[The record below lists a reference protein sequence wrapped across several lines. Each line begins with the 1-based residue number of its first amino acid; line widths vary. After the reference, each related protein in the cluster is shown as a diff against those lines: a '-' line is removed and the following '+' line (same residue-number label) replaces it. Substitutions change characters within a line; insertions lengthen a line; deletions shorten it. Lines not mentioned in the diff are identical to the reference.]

1 MTSEKIKATIAD
13 EIALEQEYKQT
24 AERILRATYE
34 KAMQEGTAGN
44 TKVGSRLI
52 DNVLDTVRGNIVNEI
67 FEKDYSKGG
76 VMPKHWPCVQQLLQ
90 VFGDTHKDEL
100 YDMASLI
107 TMNAI
112 VSACLTDKAN
122 ANVRSAVVGAIA
134 KDIEL
139 ETKAWYYTQN
149 ATKGD
154 AAFFEKGLAQRVQKL
169 YKERYASAMYRK
181 ENYAQYLEGWKPL
194 DKEML
199 TRMADILL
207 ELACKGSGYFEI
219 VEDDEKVRGKASGNT
234 IVRPKQWLIDTWKK
248 NVDIMAHASYKYC
261 PMVVSPR
268 PWTSIWDGG
277 YYDVL
282 TRKTHLLRVEW
293 EFSNTYMEQ
302 YKRRLNR
309 MDLSYLFRVVNTLQS
324 TPFKI
329 NERILHVATSI
340 LNGHGG
346 TAGIDSTDPMPE
358 MPRLENATKEEE
370 KEYRY
375 KLMLMYKA
383 ERARQSRLL
392 RLSVT
397 LGAAKKFSKYERIY
411 FPWNM
416 DYRGRLY
423 PISTEISPQ
432 GDDMQKALLLFADP
446 SPVMDED
453 AYRWF
458 LIEGAN
464 RAGVDKV
471 PFDDR
476 VKWVQ
481 EHEEEIIKSSE
492 DPLTN
497 LFWAEQDEPFLFL
510 AWCDEYVA
518 IKAYMQEHG
527 GSLIGYKC
535 SIPLNYDGTCSGLQ
549 HFSMLLR
556 DEIGGRAVNLVPQET
571 VSDIYQIVADKIN
584 PILKRDAMN
593 GTDDGLKYD
602 KQGNVVYKNDN
613 VTPMVQY
620 GTKTIAQWWLTYAR
634 DKFGK
639 DGITRK
645 VCKRSVMTLA
655 YGSGQY
661 GFAENLKE
669 DIIKPYEYA
678 HLDKPLFLSKSQAAN
693 YLAKLIWDA
702 VSTTVVKA
710 VEGMKWLQKIAQ
722 LITKNHE
729 VVQWVTPN
737 GLLVQQN
744 KYKEKYKKIA
754 MKFNGAVHRIYLKEA
769 PSDIDTKGQ
778 VQAISPNFIH
788 SMDASH
794 MQRVITSLAN
804 AGCHNVFMIHDS
816 FGTDLAHAGFL
827 FKIIRFEFRKMY
839 EDTDY
844 LQIFLDNVNYL
855 LPKNAKVPKA
865 PKMGHLSITDV
876 EHSQYCFA

>member
-1 MTSEKIKATIAD
+1 MTTQKIKATIAD

-76 VMPKHWPCVQQLLQ
+76 VMPKYWPCAQQLLG
-90 VFGDTHKDEL
+90 VFGDAHKEEL
-100 YDMASLI
+100 YDMVALI

-112 VSACLTDKAN
+112 VSACLTDKAK

-134 KDIEL
+134 NDIEL
-139 ETKAWYYTQN
+139 ETKAWYFTQN

-154 AAFFEKGLAQRVQKL
+154 AAFFEKGLSQRVQKL
-169 YKERYASAMYRK
+169 YKERYASAIYRK
-181 ENYAQYLEGWKPL
+181 KEFAQYIEGWKPFE
-194 DKEML
+194 KEPL
-199 TRMADILL
+199 GRMADIML
-207 ELACKGSGYFEI
+207 ELACRGSGYFEI
-219 VEDDEKVRGKASGNT
+219 VENEDKDTKSVHGNT
-234 IVRPKQWLIDTWKK
+234 IVRPEQWLIDTWKK

-261 PMVVSPR
+261 PMVVEPR
-268 PWTSIWDGG
+268 PWESIWDGG

-282 TRKTHLLRVEW
+282 TRRTNLLRVEW

-302 YKRRLNR
+302 YKKRLNR

-324 TPFKI
+324 TPFRI
-329 NERILHVATSI
+329 NERILHVAASI
-340 LNGHGG
+340 LNSHGG
-346 TAGIDSTDPMPE
+346 IAGIDSTDPMPK

-370 KEYRY
+370 KKYRY

-446 SPVMDED
+446 SPVTDED

-476 VKWVQ
+476 VKWVS
-481 EHEEEIIKSSE
+481 EHEDEIIKSSE

-497 LFWAEQDEPFLFL
+497 QFWAEQDEPFLFL

-549 HFSMLLR
+549 HFSMLLQ

-669 DIIKPYEYA
+669 DIIKPYVYE
-678 HLDKPLFLSKSQAAN
+678 HMDNPLFLSRSQAAN

-710 VEGMKWLQKIAQ
+710 VEGMKWLQKVAQ

-744 KYKEKYKKIA
+744 KYKEKYKSIH
-754 MKFNGAVHRIYLKEA
+754 MYFNGNKHRIYLKES
-769 PSDIDTKGQ
+769 PTDIDTKGQ

-794 MQRVITSLAN
+794 MQRVITALADVD
-804 AGCHNVFMIHDS
+804 CHNLFMIHDS
-816 FGTDLAHAGFL
+816 FGTDLAHAGYL
-827 FKIIRFEFRKMY
+827 FKTIRFEFRKMY

-865 PKMGHLSITDV
+865 PKMGKLSITDV

>member
-1 MTSEKIKATIAD
+1 MTTQKIKATIAD

-24 AERILRATYE
+24 AERVLRATYE
-34 KAMQEGTAGN
+34 KAVQEGTAGN

-52 DNVLDTVRGNIVNEI
+52 DNAFDTVRANIVNGL
-67 FEKDYSKGG
+67 FEKYYSKGG
-76 VMPKHWPCVQQLLQ
+76 VMPKHWPVVQQLLQ
-90 VFGDTHKDEL
+90 VFGEEHKDEL
-100 YDMASLI
+100 YDMVTMI
-107 TMNAI
+107 TMNAL
-112 VSACLTDKAN
+112 VSAVLSDKAN
-122 ANVRSAVVGAIA
+122 ACVRSAVVGAIA

-139 ETKAWYYTQN
+139 EVKAWYYTNN
-149 ATKGD
+149 ATKHD
-154 AAFFEKGLAQRVQKL
+154 AAFFEKGLSQRVQKL
-169 YKERYASAMYRK
+169 YKERYAAAIYRK
-181 ENYAQYLEGWKPL
+181 ESKAQYLEGWENL

-199 TRMADILL
+199 SRMADWCI
-207 ELACKGSGYFEI
+207 ELAIKGSDYFEL
-219 VEDDEKVRGKASGNT
+219 VEDSERVKGKASGNT
-234 IVRPKQWLIDTWKK
+234 LVQPKQWLIDTWKK
-248 NVDIMAHASYKYC
+248 NVDIMAHASFKYC
-261 PMVVSPR
+261 PMVIEPR

-302 YKRRLNR
+302 YKKRLNR
-309 MDLSYLFRVVNTLQS
+309 MDLSYLLRVVNTLQS

-340 LNGHGG
+340 LNHHGG
-346 TAGIDSTDPMPE
+346 VAGIDSTDPMPE
-358 MPRLENATKEEE
+358 MPRLENATPAEE

-383 ERARQSRLL
+383 ERAKQSRLL

-432 GDDMQKALLLFADP
+432 GDDMQKALLLFAAP
-446 SPVMDED
+446 SPVTDND

-476 VKWVQ
+476 VKWVK
-481 EHEEEIIKSSE
+481 EHETEIIKSSE

-497 LFWAEQDEPFLFL
+497 QFWAEQDEPFLFL
-510 AWCDEYVA
+510 SWCDEYVA
-518 IKAYMQEHG
+518 IQSYMKEHG

-556 DEIGGRAVNLVPQET
+556 DEIGGCAVNLVPQET

-584 PILKRDAMN
+584 PILKHDAMN
-593 GTDDGLKYD
+593 GSDDGLKYD
-602 KQGNVVYKNDN
+602 KQGNVLYKNDG
-613 VTPMVQY
+613 VTPMKQY
-620 GTKTIAQWWLTYAR
+620 GTKTLAQWWLTYAR

-669 DIIKPYEYA
+669 DIIKPYEYD
-678 HLDKPLFLSKSQAAN
+678 HLDTPLFLSKSQAAN

-710 VEGMKWLQKIAQ
+710 VEGMQWLQKIAK

-744 KYKEKYKKIA
+744 KYKEKYKTIETRIS
-754 MKFNGAVHRIYLKEA
+754 GVRHRIYMKEA
-769 PSDIDTKGQ
+769 PTDIDTKGQ
-778 VQAISPNFIH
+778 VQAVSPNFIH
-788 SMDASH
+788 SMDAAH
-794 MQRVITSLAN
+794 MQRVVTALAD

-816 FGTDLAHAGFL
+816 FGTDLSHAGYL
-827 FKIIRFEFRKMY
+827 FKAIRFEFRKMY

-844 LQIFLDNVNYL
+844 LKIFLDNVNYL
-855 LPKNAKVPKA
+855 LPKNAKVPAA
-865 PKMGHLSITDV
+865 PKMGNLSIQDV

>member
-1 MTSEKIKATIAD
+1 MTTQKIKATIAD

-24 AERILRATYE
+24 AERVLRATYE

-52 DNVLDTVRGNIVNEI
+52 DNVLDTVRANIINEI

-76 VMPKHWPCVQQLLQ
+76 VMPKYWPCVQQLLQ
-90 VFGDTHKDEL
+90 VFGGAHKDEL
-100 YDMASLI
+100 YDMVALI

-112 VSACLTDKAN
+112 VSACLTDKAK

-139 ETKAWYYTQN
+139 EVKAWYYTQH

-154 AAFFEKGLAQRVQKL
+154 AAFFEKGLSQRIQKL

-181 ENYAQYLEGWKPL
+181 ENHAQYLEGWKPL

-199 TRMADILL
+199 ARMADIML

-219 VEDDEKVRGKASGNT
+219 IEDDEKVRGKASGNT
-234 IVRPKQWLIDTWKK
+234 IVRPKQWLIDTWEK

-261 PMVVSPR
+261 PMVVEPR
-268 PWTSIWDGG
+268 PWKSIWDGG

-329 NERILHVATSI
+329 NERILHVATCI

-346 TAGIDSTDPMPE
+346 IAGIDSTDPMPE

-446 SPVMDED
+446 SPVTDED

-481 EHEEEIIKSSE
+481 EHETEIIKSSE

-497 LFWAEQDEPFLFL
+497 QFWAEQDEPFLFL

-518 IKAYMQEHG
+518 IKSYMQEHG

-669 DIIKPYEYA
+669 DIIKPYEYD

-710 VEGMKWLQKIAQ
+710 VEGMKWLQKVAQ

-744 KYKEKYKKIA
+744 KYKEKYKTIKMFI
-754 MKFNGAVHRIYLKEA
+754 NGTRHYLYLKEA
-769 PSDIDTKGQ
+769 PTDIDTKGQ

-788 SMDASH
+788 SMDAAH
-794 MQRVITSLAN
+794 MQRVVMALAD
-804 AGCHNVFMIHDS
+804 AGCHNLFMIHDS

-827 FKIIRFEFRKMY
+827 FKTIRFEFRKMY

-855 LPKNAKVPKA
+855 LPKNAKIPKA
-865 PKMGHLSITDV
+865 PKMGNLSITDV